1 MPALFGHAKR
11 CLMLPNY
18 EGTVPEVPKISLI
31 CVGISDK
38 YKYLVS
44 YMETPNDIITKQDY
58 IIESKDPLYEE
69 NLEPIYDMIKNR
81 DCHTYNDEN
90 DIQLY
95 KYEYLLTVSEGDYMY
110 TSRLVDF
117 DIKQDR
123 FAYIINM
130 YEKGTSMMDISD
142 NEVLVHLDRLLM
154 AYDLPKICRLLIKT
168 EPSLNERINEIAKW
182 SEKEN
187 ASLKQF
193 LKQWDDIDPLK
204 INDEKEE

>member
-11 CLMLPNY
+11 YLMLPNY
-18 EGTVPEVPKISLI
+18 DGIVPEVPKISLT

-44 YMETPNDIITKQDY
+44 YMEAPKDIITKRDY

-69 NLEPIYDMIKNR
+69 NLESIYDMIKNGNG
-81 DCHTYNDEN
+81 HTYNDEN
-90 DIQLY
+90 DSQLY
-95 KYEYLLTVSEGDYMY
+95 KYEYLLSVAEGDYMY

-117 DIKQDR
+117 DVKQDR

-130 YEKGTSMMDISD
+130 YEKVTDIMDITN

-154 AYDLPKICRLLIKT
+154 AYDLPKICRLLIK
-168 EPSLNERINEIAKW
+168 
-182 SEKEN
+182 KEG
-187 ASLKQF
+187 
-193 LKQWDDIDPLK
+193 
-204 INDEKEE
+204 